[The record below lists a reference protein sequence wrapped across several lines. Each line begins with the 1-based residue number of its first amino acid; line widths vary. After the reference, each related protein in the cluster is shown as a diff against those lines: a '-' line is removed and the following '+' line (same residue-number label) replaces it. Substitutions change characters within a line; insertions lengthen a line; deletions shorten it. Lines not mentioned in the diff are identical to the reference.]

1 MPRDIS
7 KGVDAS
13 KIHQSYTI
21 KLIMHKEYYFI
32 SILSR
37 ATTATCIS
45 SAHKNLRKLQ

>member
-32 SILSR
+32 SILS
-37 ATTATCIS
+37 TTATCIS